1 MLKELIVAQFDF
13 LLWQLREGKKENCQ
27 NPNQVT
33 GLRNKV
39 WTQELRNWV
48 RPCHEEAEFEETSPS
63 QNNILY
69 TLVWNATYIE
79 VTHWFWYKSM
89 LF

>member
-39 WTQELRNWV
+39 
-48 RPCHEEAEFEETSPS
+48 
-63 QNNILY
+63 
-69 TLVWNATYIE
+69 
-79 VTHWFWYKSM
+79 
-89 LF
+89 